1 MNARAMVTVSL
12 MVLALTSAGVLGCAL
27 TEKAEVLDVH
37 YFSAETTRPPA
48 TQTGST
54 SAAAPSAAVPGADG
68 GAAEAPPLRLG
79 RVSAGA
85 HLGKKVVY
93 RSSSVELGMY
103 DDKRWTERPDEYV
116 RRAISASLFDA
127 QRASQSLGGA
137 APILD
142 LELLAFEE
150 IVQKDKPH
158 RGCVSVRYSLHD
170 EQRVLVSD
178 VVTVELD
185 AGSADTDKVVRAISE
200 ALSQVSERIAERVSV
215 RLGEA
220 TKTAE
225 R

>member
-1 MNARAMVTVSL
+1 MNARTMISISVVVFA
-12 MVLALTSAGVLGCAL
+12 LASAGALGCAL
-27 TEKAEVLDVH
+27 TEKAEVMDVH
-37 YFSAETTRPPA
+37 YFTAETTARPAPA
-48 TQTGST
+48 A
-54 SAAAPSAAVPGADG
+54 SASAAVPGGDG
-68 GAAEAPPLRLG
+68 EAVAPPALRLG
-79 RVSAGA
+79 RISAGA

-116 RRAISASLFDA
+116 RRAMSAALFDA

-137 APILD
+137 APTVD

-150 IVQKDKPH
+150 IVEKDKPH
-158 RGCVSVRYSLHD
+158 KGRVSLRYSLHD

-178 VVTVELD
+178 VVTVEVD
-185 AGSADTDKVVRAISE
+185 AASGETDKVVRAISH
-200 ALSQVSERIAERVSV
+200 ALAQVSERVAERVSL

>member
-1 MNARAMVTVSL
+1 MNARSMISVSFMVFA
-12 MVLALTSAGVLGCAL
+12 LASAGALGCAL
-27 TEKAEVLDVH
+27 TEKAEVMDVH
-37 YFSAETTRPPA
+37 YYTAETTARPVPA
-48 TQTGST
+48 A
-54 SAAAPSAAVPGADG
+54 SASAAVPGDDG
-68 GAAEAPPLRLG
+68 EAVAAPPLRLG

-85 HLGKKVVY
+85 HLGKKVVF

-116 RRAISASLFDA
+116 RRAMSTALFDA
-127 QRASQSLGGA
+127 QRATQSLGGA
-137 APILD
+137 APTLD

-158 RGCVSVRYSLHD
+158 RGRVSLRYSLHD

-185 AGSADTDKVVRAISE
+185 AASGDTDKVVRAIAQ
-200 ALSQVSERIAERVSV
+200 ALAQVSERIAERVSV

>member
-1 MNARAMVTVSL
+1 MNARRMMCVSL
-12 MVLALTSAGVLGCAL
+12 AVFALASGGALGCAL

-37 YFSAETTRPPA
+37 YFTAETTARPAASA
-48 TQTGST
+48 T
-54 SAAAPSAAVPGADG
+54 AVVPGADG
-68 GAAEAPPLRLG
+68 EKTLAPALRLG

-116 RRAISASLFDA
+116 RRAMSASLFDA
-127 QRASQSLGGA
+127 QRATQSLGGS
-137 APILD
+137 APTLD

-150 IVQKDKPH
+150 ILQKDERPKG
-158 RGCVSVRYSLHD
+158 RVSLRYSLHD

-178 VVTVELD
+178 IVTVEID
-185 AGSADTDKVVRAISE
+185 ASSAETNQVVRAISQ
-200 ALSQVSERIAERVSV
+200 ALSQVSEAVAERVSV
-215 RLGEA
+215 RLDEA